1 MKPMFFRFLALMTVA
16 VALTGVHRS
25 ALAQTPQDTD
35 AQQVQAVV
43 AQQFSAFAMDDAD
56 RAFETATPSVRETFG
71 NAGVFLAV
79 IRGMYPMVYQAASV
93 TFHKPLTEDGT
104 AVQLVEIRNP
114 ERGGGAKSWLA
125 VFALERQP
133 DDSWRISNC
142 VVAENHWQAI

>member
-1 MKPMFFRFLALMTVA
+1 MKPTFFRFLALMTVA
-16 VALTGVHRS
+16 VALTGLHRGVR
-25 ALAQTPQDTD
+25 AETPQDAD
-35 AQQVQAVV
+35 AQKVQAVV

-56 RAFETATPSVRETFG
+56 TAFETATPSVRETFG

-93 TFHKPLTEDGT
+93 TFHKPLTDNGT

-114 ERGGGAKSWLA
+114 EGGADSQSWLA

-133 DDSWRISNC
+133 DNSWRISNC
-142 VVAENHWQAI
+142 VVAQNHWQAV

>member
-1 MKPMFFRFLALMTVA
+1 MKPTFVRFLALMTVA
-16 VALTGVHRS
+16 LALTGMHRG
-25 ALAQTPQDTD
+25 AKAETPDDSD

-93 TFHKPLTEDGT
+93 TFHKPLTDQGT
-104 AVQLVEIRNP
+104 AVQLVEIKNS
-114 ERGGGAKSWLA
+114 EGGSEAKSWLA
-125 VFALERQP
+125 VFALERQS

-142 VVAENHWQAI
+142 LVTENPWLAI